1 MRKKI
6 CFCLALVILLSS
18 LSMLVGAVDFSTLVE
33 STSELGVVEP
43 KSFSTATLENDFAD
57 DRVLVVLNNKASL
70 KFKSYSVSDFAE
82 VKCAAVRDLSTGKK
96 KQVETKMADFQDS
109 VRTMSAE
116 SKAAAVEE
124 INKYNQ
130 IICLEL
136 ADKGKENVLEA
147 IKALQSRDDVKY
159 AGPDYPMT
167 LFSTTSSDT
176 HYANQWAIS
185 AIDLDDAWS
194 ITSGSSNVFVG
205 ILDTGIDASH
215 PDLQGRIV
223 RAFCADFVGPYLQ
236 TVPTDSDGHGTHV
249 AGIIAANKGNG
260 QGIAGA
266 ASGVKIGAFKVAPPD
281 DPDLYPSNQPGY
293 RQALFVSYVI
303 EALDYAEDTVGFQI
317 LNLSAGVYSQ
327 NGVNPLAM
335 EDAIE
340 NYSGLIVCAAG
351 NEYTDIDITPVY
363 PACFSSDKILVVGA
377 STPSNQK
384 WGPSNKGATSV
395 DVFAPGVDIMSCF
408 PTAKCQAGTCGEEGS
423 HANGYHCKSGTSM
436 ATPYVTAIAALMLS
450 KNPSLT
456 PLQIKNKIIAT
467 CTDYD
472 VLRGLCVSGGIV
484 NAYQAVLSA

>member
-1 MRKKI
+1 MRKNI

-18 LSMLVGAVDFSTLVE
+18 LSMLVGAVDFSSLIE
-33 STSELGVVEP
+33 NTSELGVVEP

-96 KQVETKMADFQDS
+96 KQIETKVADFQNS
-109 VRTMSAE
+109 ARTMSAE

-136 ADKGKENVLEA
+136 ADKGKENVLAA
-147 IKALQSRDDVKY
+147 IKALESRDDVKY

-176 HYANQWAIS
+176 HYGNQWAIS

-205 ILDTGIDASH
+205 IFDTGIDATH

-223 RAFCADFVGPYLQ
+223 NALCADFVGPYLQ
-236 TVPTDSDGHGTHV
+236 TVPTDSNGHGTHV
-249 AGIIAANKGNG
+249 AGIIAANKNNG

-266 ASGVKIGAFKVAPPD
+266 ASGVKIGAFKVIPPA
-281 DPDLYPSNQPGY
+281 DLEIYEGQSELRNTH
-293 RQALFVSYVI
+293 FVSNLI
-303 EALDYAEDTVGFQI
+303 EALDYAEDTAGFQI
-317 LNLSAGVYSQ
+317 INLSAGVLST
-327 NGVNPLAM
+327 GDIAPTAL
-335 EDAIE
+335 EDAIQ

-351 NEYTDIDITPVY
+351 NEGVNIDSTPVY
-363 PACFSSDKILVVGA
+363 PACFPLDNILVVGA
-377 STPSNQK
+377 SNSDNMKWDDSN
-384 WGPSNKGATSV
+384 SGATSV
-395 DVFAPGVDIMSCF
+395 DVFAPGVDIVSCF
-408 PTAKCQAGTCGEEGS
+408 PTAKCQAGTCGAEGS
-423 HANGYHCKSGTSM
+423 HANGYHYKSGTSM
-436 ATPYVTAIAALMLS
+436 AAPYVTAIAALMLS
-450 KNPSLT
+450 KNSSLT
-456 PLQIKNKIIAT
+456 PQQLRSKIIAT
-467 CTDYD
+467 CTDYS
-472 VLRGLCVSGGIV
+472 GFAGKCVSGGIV